1 MKCENLPSVLQQ
13 PNGNSISME
22 RALKQIKSLLEDAC
36 GRDTLLVDR
45 HEASISDVEVMLAS
59 IDRTGD

>member
-1 MKCENLPSVLQQ
+1 
-13 PNGNSISME
+13 ME